1 MARRKSRGRE
11 TYQISPFPPCKPT
24 EVASLS
30 SPARHISFLLKVIF
44 KSYLLVFK
52 QGVFK
57 WFISDTSLD
66 QVNVWAIAQRY
77 ELFQFRLWISARLSV
92 LQLGP
97 WDVPLWCWSQDCLL
111 SSKTWPRWGHPAGEA
126 PLKSSPSI
134 WKLELGGGVACASPN
149 PKHISLQ
156 LLLLDLR
163 IFGVTCFL
171 SWCPASKTSVE
182 VNSILRVGF
191 APLDPCAKSGF

>member
-1 MARRKSRGRE
+1 MVRRKSRGRE
-11 TYQISPFPPCKPT
+11 TYQISPFPLCKST

-57 WFISDTSLD
+57 WFIPDTSLD

-97 WDVPLWCWSQDCLL
+97 WDAPLWCWSQLSPFLQDLAQVGTPSRWGSFEVLTFHLETGAGRRGSLRLSQPQAHFSPAAAAQSQNIWCHLL
-111 SSKTWPRWGHPAGEA
+111 SILVLRPQKR
-126 PLKSSPSI
+126 L
-134 WKLELGGGVACASPN
+134 WKLTRFSGSD
-149 PKHISLQ
+149 
-156 LLLLDLR
+156 LLL
-163 IFGVTCFL
+163 
-171 SWCPASKTSVE
+171 
-182 VNSILRVGF
+182 
-191 APLDPCAKSGF
+191 